1 MPESTE
7 VARRSASQLADV
19 AAMSDAELER
29 MYRVAKALALSKRFP
44 DARTADEAFAKVL
57 LGRDLG
63 LSPTQAMTG
72 IYIVEGK
79 PQIAATTLAGF
90 VRKSER
96 YDYSVDELT
105 DEKCSVTF
113 YRDDAGGEGDLGT
126 STFTI
131 DEAKRAGLV
140 KDKGGWVKYPRNMLF
155 ARAMSNGVKWFCPD
169 LMGGVPIYTE
179 GDVFEGTA
187 AEISSGSGD
196 GSEPGWGDTSV
207 ESATAV
213 EAIIDRAKA
222 LGHAGLSDR
231 ATAQMSLSGQPE
243 SIITMWCERA
253 GRELDEF
260 EAGRARA
267 DRVARGL
274 ETPDGDV
281 VALTAEEA
289 AREAP
294 AVETVADAP
303 GWEEDDPR
311 EALGQLLDRIAAE
324 EEAGADEAVMAPL
337 YAEQER
343 LEQALGDEPG
353 EEQTEI
359 PL

>member
-1 MPESTE
+1 
-7 VARRSASQLADV
+7 
-19 AAMSDAELER
+19 
-29 MYRVAKALALSKRFP
+29 
-44 DARTADEAFAKVL
+44 
-57 LGRDLG
+57 
-63 LSPTQAMTG
+63 
-72 IYIVEGK
+72 
-79 PQIAATTLAGF
+79 
-90 VRKSER
+90 
-96 YDYSVDELT
+96 
-105 DEKCSVTF
+105 
-113 YRDDAGGEGDLGT
+113 
-126 STFTI
+126 
-131 DEAKRAGLV
+131 
-140 KDKGGWVKYPRNMLF
+140 
-155 ARAMSNGVKWFCPD
+155 
-169 LMGGVPIYTE
+169 
-179 GDVFEGTA
+179 
-187 AEISSGSGD
+187 
-196 GSEPGWGDTSV
+196 
-207 ESATAV
+207 
-213 EAIIDRAKA
+213 
-222 LGHAGLSDR
+222 
-231 ATAQMSLSGQPE
+231 
-243 SIITMWCERA
+243 MWCERA